1 MNKRNA
7 GLPSQRQFRVGE
19 EIRHALAH
27 VLERGELRDP
37 YLEGKSITV
46 TEVRVSPDL
55 KKASAFV
62 VPLGGAE
69 AVETVD
75 ALNRVKPF
83 LRHRISQRVNLR
95 NTPEILFFA
104 DNTFDEADNIHD
116 LLKLPEVA
124 RDLRKGKDIES

>member
-1 MNKRNA
+1 M
-7 GLPSQRQFRVGE
+7 
-19 EIRHALAH
+19 
-27 VLERGELRDP
+27 LERGELRDP
-37 YLEGKSITV
+37 FLEGKSITV

-55 KKASAFV
+55 KNASAFV
-62 VPLGGAE
+62 VPLGGGE
-69 AVETVD
+69 AVETVE

-95 NTPEILFFA
+95 NTPNLLFFA
-104 DNTFDEADNIHD
+104 DNTFDEADNIND